1 MHATTPHEP
10 AIELLPRAGGRMLA
24 VYTLAQGGAGRTV
37 VLCHAAPGSAAFDP
51 DPAQTQA
58 RGIRLLALDRPGYGR
73 SDPLPAAEWLSV
85 AAAADDVAAALD
97 QAGVKQAGVAG
108 WSAGGRVALALA
120 ARRPDL
126 VDRVVVLATPAPN
139 EQVPWVPPE
148 QAAALEQLRGQ
159 PADRAQAALAEQL
172 ALLLPPEAGDA
183 DLLGLLGSSEA
194 DAPALELPGA
204 RERLLGM
211 LRAAFAQGMAGLA
224 ADIAGYCL
232 QPWGFAPEGVQAKT
246 LLLYGSAD
254 PVAGARHGS
263 WWQKRLPNARLE
275 MVPGAGH
282 LLVVP
287 MWQRA
292 LAHLAPNAMRSR

>member
-1 MHATTPHEP
+1 MRETTPHEP
-10 AIELLPRAGGRMLA
+10 AIELLPRAGGRRVAL
-24 VYTLAQGGAGRTV
+24 YTLAQGETGRVV

-58 RGIRLLALDRPGYGR
+58 RGVTLLALDRPGYGR
-73 SDPLPAAEWLSV
+73 SDALRATEWATV
-85 AAAADDVAAALD
+85 ASAADDLAATID
-97 QAGVKQAGVAG
+97 QVGVTKVGLAG

-120 ARRPDL
+120 ARRPEL
-126 VDRVVVLATPAPN
+126 VDRVVVLATPAPH

-148 QAAALEQLRGQ
+148 QAAGLEHLRGQ
-159 PADRAQAALAEQL
+159 PADVAQAALAQQL
-172 ALLLPPEAGDA
+172 GQLLPPEAGDA
-183 DLLGLLGSSEA
+183 DLLGLLGSNEA
-194 DAPALELPGA
+194 DAQVLAMPGA

-224 ADIAGYCL
+224 AEIAGYCL
-232 QPWGFAPEGVQAKT
+232 QPWGFAPEEVQAKT

-254 PVAGARHGS
+254 PIAGARHGS

-282 LLVVP
+282 LLIVP

-292 LAHLAPNAMRSR
+292 LAHLAPHARRSR